1 MTIISQ
7 LASDFTDFLS
17 RWWIIIALVILLVVM
32 YVFSAKR
39 RKDYNNQVI
48 EMLNSLRPGDK
59 IKTIGG
65 FYGTIVSI
73 KETTDGKVVLLE
85 MGEGSKVSYMSID
98 ANAIYGV
105 DKKEDI
111 VYDKDGNVIEPDD
124 DSDDDKGGKKPVAEA
139 EKKPAKKSKKS
150 EKTSTDLEEE
160 KAEKTQEILE
170 EEAKDIEN
178 IDKPVE
184 KEAEEKPE
192 QQKPI
197 NEEES
202 KLEDIEKLI
211 GGK

>member
-1 MTIISQ
+1 MSIISQ

-17 RWWIIIALVILLVVM
+17 RWWIIFALIILLIVM

-39 RKDYNNQVI
+39 RKDYNNQVM

-65 FYGTIVSI
+65 FYGTIISI

-85 MGEGSKVSYMSID
+85 MGEGSKVSYMTID

-111 VYDKDGNVIEPDD
+111 VYDKDGNVIEP
-124 DSDDDKGGKKPVAEA
+124 SDDNGEEDGGKKPVNETVE
-139 EKKPAKKSKKS
+139 EKSVKKSKKQ
-150 EKTSTDLEEE
+150 EKNDVTEEE

-170 EEAKDIEN
+170 EEAKDIED
-178 IDKPVE
+178 IDKPAEPE
-184 KEAEEKPE
+184 KQEEPE
-192 QQKPI
+192 EQKPI